1 MQQLDF
7 GPAAP
12 IHHTMPGNDAPD
24 HTRLRRIT
32 NRWFTP
38 KAVEEW
44 SKVMRAAV
52 EAVLDEVE
60 KGDGTLGAADGPS
73 LKCAFDTTCPIFGI
87 EPTEMDAIQ
96 RKTYEIGLSLGPG
109 GNDEEARATTEAF
122 AWFAEHIRRL
132 VADRRGP
139 PARA

>member
-1 MQQLDF
+1 ML
-7 GPAAP
+7 GK
-12 IHHTMPGNDAPD
+12 DAPD

-52 EAVLDEVE
+52 EAVLDEAE
-60 KGDGTLGAADGPS
+60 KGDGTLDAADGLS
-73 LKCAFDTTCPIFGI
+73 LKCTFDTTCHIFGI
-87 EPTEMDAIQ
+87 EPTEMDTIQ

-109 GNDEEARATTEAF
+109 CNDDEARATTEAF
-122 AWFAEHIRRL
+122 AWYAEHIRRL
-132 VADRRGP
+132 VADKQAI